1 VKLQGIGFTLCLVE
15 CLEQLRRH
23 SLEDYWYV
31 VESWNMPAS
40 KKSLKASIMV
50 GEVKVAARVLFTR
63 RYANIWTSEF
73 LTVSRWNRFL
83 WKSMIKFEERFER
96 REQGYF
102 NILSKKAGTTKVG
115 QLTFGTLQRLKVIAY
130 RLIISGLKTLI
141 KRNRFEMNL
150 LPLTTDDLIHRM
162 LHGLLRR
169 GMPAFTNQG

>member
-1 VKLQGIGFTLCLVE
+1 
-15 CLEQLRRH
+15 
-23 SLEDYWYV
+23 
-31 VESWNMPAS
+31 
-40 KKSLKASIMV
+40 
-50 GEVKVAARVLFTR
+50 
-63 RYANIWTSEF
+63 
-73 LTVSRWNRFL
+73 
-83 WKSMIKFEERFER
+83 MIKFEERFER

-169 GMPAFTNQG
+169 GMPAFTNHG